1 MGQVGSQTRIASW
14 EMAEAPDVPWG
25 GAREGE
31 RNRVL
36 GTQRQWRW

>member
-1 MGQVGSQTRIASW
+1 MGQVGSQMRVASW